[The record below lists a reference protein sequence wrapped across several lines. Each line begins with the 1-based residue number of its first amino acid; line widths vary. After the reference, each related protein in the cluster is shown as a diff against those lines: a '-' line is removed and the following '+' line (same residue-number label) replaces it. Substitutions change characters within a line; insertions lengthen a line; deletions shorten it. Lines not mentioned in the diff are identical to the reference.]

1 MSKKCNLTKKKSL
14 VGNNVSHSKRRTK
27 RTQEP
32 NLQWKRFW
40 HEEQKRWIRL
50 RVSTSAIRTISKIGL
65 SKALRK
71 YGLDAQFKTRVRS
84 KATETTADPAA

>member
-1 MSKKCNLTKKKSL
+1 MSKKCNLTKKKPL

-40 HEEQKRWIRL
+40 HEELGRWIRL
-50 RVSTSAIRTISKIGL
+50 RVSTSAIRTISKLGL
-65 SKALRK
+65 AKALK
-71 YGLDAQFKTRVRS
+71 VFGADTQFKRRTRAEAKPSDV
-84 KATETTADPAA
+84 APAA